1 MRAAVIPP
9 YIRRAPSKVTTR
21 LTWICH
27 GATAAN
33 RTASF
38 PTDEPLEEQALSEA
52 MLPAPGRADRVF
64 ASPALRALQTAQ
76 MLGFDATRAPSLRDC
91 DYGRWTGKPLMS
103 LHSEEPENLALWMSD
118 PEASPHQGESLE
130 QLCKRVAGWMNEEM
144 PLGGHVVA
152 VTHAA
157 VIRAAILDVV
167 KAPFASFWTI
177 DVQPLGMVRMT
188 HDGRRW
194 SLRF

>member
-1 MRAAVIPP
+1 M
-9 YIRRAPSKVTTR
+9 TTC
-21 LTWICH
+21 LTWINN

-38 PTDEPLEEQALSEA
+38 PMDEPLEEQAMSKA
-52 MLPAPGRADRVF
+52 TLPSPGQADRVF
-64 ASPALRALQTAQ
+64 VSPALRTRQTAE
-76 MLGFDATRAPSLRDC
+76 MLGFDAVLAPALRDC
-91 DYGRWTGKPLMS
+91 DYGRWSGKPLMS
-103 LHSEEPENLALWMSD
+103 LRSEEPDNFALWISD
-118 PEASPHQGESLE
+118 PEAAPHEGESLQ

-157 VIRAAILDVV
+157 VIRAAILDVL
-167 KAPFASFWTI
+167 KAPAASFWTI

-188 HDGRRW
+188 HDNRRW

>member
-1 MRAAVIPP
+1 MRAAAIPP
-9 YIRRAPSKVTTR
+9 YIRRAPSNVTTR

-38 PTDEPLEEQALSEA
+38 PTDEPLEEQALSKA
-52 MLPAPGRADRVF
+52 MLPVPGRADRVF
-64 ASPALRALQTAQ
+64 ASPALRALQTAE

-118 PEASPHQGESLE
+118 PEASPHEGESLE

-177 DVQPLGMVRMT
+177 DIQPLGMVRMT

>member
-9 YIRRAPSKVTTR
+9 YIRRAPNKVTTR

-38 PTDEPLEEQALSEA
+38 PTDEPLEEQALSTA

-152 VTHAA
+152 VTHAT
-157 VIRAAILDVV
+157 VIRAAILDVL